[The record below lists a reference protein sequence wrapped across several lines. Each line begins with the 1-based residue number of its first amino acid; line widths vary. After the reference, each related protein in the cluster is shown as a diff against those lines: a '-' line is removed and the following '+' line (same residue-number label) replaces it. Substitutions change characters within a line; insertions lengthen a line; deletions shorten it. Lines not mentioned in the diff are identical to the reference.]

1 MELARR
7 LEAEAGVTD
16 ITFSTAVPGGEA
28 TAWIEVVGVASPG
41 GPGEGGGWVA
51 SGTRSGHEVRFNRVE
66 PGYFR
71 TFDVALLMGRDFAA
85 ADIDATDP
93 RTAAGPGAA
102 TAPVI
107 VNDSFARTVF
117 GGASPLGRRIRY
129 VGLSSDVNPGEVP
142 LGRSY
147 EIVGVVG
154 DFPSNPTDGDLAQA
168 KLYHAVP
175 FGHVHGGSLALR
187 IRGAD
192 PAAFAGRVREIAA
205 AVDPNLQVRNA
216 ATLDAVL
223 RQEQVMLRIVA
234 AVLVVLTFSVLVLS
248 SAGIYALM
256 SFTVSQRRKE
266 IGIRTALG
274 ADPRQILGSIFSR
287 ALRQLAIGAVVGV
300 AIAALLELATDGG
313 LMAGHGAVILPVVA
327 VLVMLIG
334 LLAVLGPAR
343 RGLRIHPTEA
353 LREE

>member
-1 MELARR
+1 MDRGRRRRVARR
-7 LEAEAGVTD
+7 
-16 ITFSTAVPGGEA
+16 PGG
-28 TAWIEVVGVASPG
+28 GRR
-41 GPGEGGGWVA
+41 WVA
-51 SGTRSGHEVRFNRVE
+51 SGSRSGHEVRFNRVE
-66 PGYFR
+66 PDYFG
-71 TFDVALLMGRDFAA
+71 TLDVPLLMGRHFAA

-93 RTAAGPGAA
+93 WAAAGHGSA

-107 VNDSFARTVF
+107 VNGSFAQKVF

-129 VGLSSDVNPGEVP
+129 VGLSSDVNPGEVA

-147 EIVGVVG
+147 EIVGVVS
-154 DFPSNPTDGDLAQA
+154 DFPSKPTESALVQA
-168 KLYHAVP
+168 KLYHAVS

-192 PAAFAGRVREIAA
+192 PAAFAGRLREIAA
-205 AVDPNLQVRNA
+205 AVDPNLQVRNV

-223 RQEQVMLRIVA
+223 RQDQVMLRVVA

-300 AIAALLELATDGG
+300 AMATLLELATDGG
-313 LMAGHGAVILPVVA
+313 LMAGHGAIILPIVA
-327 VLVMLIG
+327 ALVMLIG